1 MYIDKNIPIEEYE
14 GYFATRDYWD
24 CCGAEYKYTSIEKKI
39 FELAS
44 FVQAGGNLERAIAKY
59 AEDRE
64 ETYRNVIQYSVMEY
78 ITKLMGSEVYVRVML
93 LRRDEFVKLLSELLK
108 VGAEV
113 VRKYK
118 RIDSRYYD
126 YLEWELKKVKDD
138 SILVAIEEE
147 HKRKHPDETLE
158 DQQKWIKFWKEESLW

>member
-1 MYIDKNIPIEEYE
+1 
-14 GYFATRDYWD
+14 
-24 CCGAEYKYTSIEKKI
+24 
-39 FELAS
+39 
-44 FVQAGGNLERAIAKY
+44 
-59 AEDRE
+59 
-64 ETYRNVIQYSVMEY
+64 
-78 ITKLMGSEVYVRVML
+78 MGSEVYVRVML
-93 LRRDEFVKLLSELLK
+93 LRRDEFVKLLSDLLK

-113 VRKYK
+113 VRKYR

-147 HKRKHPDETLE
+147 HKRKYPNETLE